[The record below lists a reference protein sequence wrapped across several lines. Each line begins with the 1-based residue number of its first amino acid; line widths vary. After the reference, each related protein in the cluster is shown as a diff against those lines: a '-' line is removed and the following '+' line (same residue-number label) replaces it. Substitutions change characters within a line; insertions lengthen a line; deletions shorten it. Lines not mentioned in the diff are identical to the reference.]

1 MSAPAAVAAKGRRGL
16 APEWVLI
23 GFLWGCYVLNHA
35 DRQVVYTLFPALQK
49 QLGFSDTGLGMTGAL
64 FLWVYGLC
72 SPFSGVLGDRI
83 SKTKLVVGSLAVWST
98 FTLLSGFSP
107 TAGAL
112 LTCRGLLGVSESLFM
127 PAAYALMAAAHG
139 PETRSRAI
147 AIFGTSQLVGVALGG
162 SLSALVAEHFLWR
175 VSFWMLGAVGICYA
189 WPLSGFFRRMP
200 EAFRR
205 APEARTARAG
215 SMADLLH
222 IPTLWVVNWF
232 VAVATYGLFLVYA
245 WLPTFLY
252 DKFHLGLARAG
263 FEASVYPQ
271 VGTALGLLVGSTL
284 ADRYYQRLHSAR
296 YWVILAALFGA
307 GPCVYLIGAGVTLQA
322 TRIAAIAFGFFTGS
336 IICNQVAAA
345 YDVVP
350 ASLRASTV
358 GLLNLLGALISGFG
372 PFLGGLARRTI
383 GVDRLLGITGL
394 IYLATALLVLY
405 SNLRFFAR
413 DHARVQER

>member
-1 MSAPAAVAAKGRRGL
+1 MSAPAMVAERRRFL

-23 GFLWGCYVLNHA
+23 AFLWGCYTLNHA

-49 QLGFSDTGLGMTGAL
+49 QLGFSDAGLGLTGAL
-64 FLWVYGLC
+64 FLWVYGLS
-72 SPFSGVLGDRI
+72 SPLSGILGDRF

-112 LTCRGLLGVSESLFM
+112 LTCRGLLGLSESLFM

-147 AIFGTSQLVGVALGG
+147 AIFGTSQLVGVAIGG
-162 SLSALVAEHFLWR
+162 SMSAAVAEHFQWR
-175 VSFWMLGAVGICYA
+175 ASFWMLGAVGILFA
-189 WPLSGFFRRMP
+189 LPLARFFRGMP
-200 EAFRR
+200 AAFRDD
-205 APEARTARAG
+205 ACGHAARPG
-215 SMADLLH
+215 GMKELLG
-222 IPTLWVVNWF
+222 IPTLWIVNCF
-232 VAVATYGLFLVYA
+232 VAVATFGLFLVYS
-245 WLPTFLY
+245 WLPTFLF

-271 VGTALGLLVGSTL
+271 IGTAVGLLVGSTL
-284 ADRYYQRLHSAR
+284 ADRYYKRLHSAR
-296 YWVILAALFGA
+296 YWVILAALTGA
-307 GPCVYLIGAGVTLQA
+307 GPCVYLIGAGITLEA
-322 TRIAAIAFGFFTGS
+322 TRIAAMAFGLFTGC

-350 ASLRASTV
+350 AALRASTV

-372 PFLGGLARRTI
+372 PLLGGLARRTI
-383 GVDRLLGITGL
+383 GVDRLLSITGVM
-394 IYLATALLVLY
+394 YVLAAMLVLY
-405 SNLRFFAR
+405 GLLRHFWR
-413 DHARVQER
+413 DHAAVAER